1 MTRSPAWATVWTV
14 LRLAMAAAIVA
25 AISAQLA
32 KSVGTAIE
40 LGRDVTTTIANF
52 LSFFTILSNASTA
65 VVLAWIALW
74 YFTKGRTA
82 KAEPTG
88 LAVALAS
95 VSAYMIITGIVYNTL
110 LRNIELPQGSAPIPW
125 SNEVLHLIGPIF
137 LLVDV
142 FVGPLRRALPW
153 RSLWAIVA
161 FPIVWVGYTMIR
173 GPLVTNPVSG
183 DPFWYPYPFLNPNNP
198 GGWPSVIVYV
208 IGIAAAIVAVGAF
221 VVWWGR
227 RRGAAAAGASDDAG
241 ATASVPASAVSD

>member
-1 MTRSPAWATVWTV
+1 MWTI
-14 LRLAMAAAIVA
+14 LRLAMAAVTAT
-25 AISAQLA
+25 AISAQLT
-32 KSVGTAIE
+32 KSIGTAVE
-40 LGRDVTTTIANF
+40 LGRDVGTTIANF
-52 LSFFTILSNASTA
+52 FSFFTILSNASA
-65 VVLAWIALW
+65 AIVLAWIALW
-74 YFTKGRTA
+74 YLLKGRNRD
-82 KAEPTG
+82 AEPTG
-88 LAVALAS
+88 LAVALAC
-95 VSAYMIITGIVYNTL
+95 VSTYMIITGIVYNTL

-153 RSLWAIVA
+153 RSLWAVVA
-161 FPIVWVGYTMIR
+161 FPILWVVYTMIR
-173 GPLVTNPVSG
+173 GPLVVNPVSG

-227 RRGAAAAGASDDAG
+227 RRGAAAGASDDAE
-241 ATASVPASAVSD
+241 ATASVPSSVVSD